1 MVNRTVLGLLCLL
14 DKQCCS
20 AGHFVPAKIE
30 MTFLIVCEHSHGRQ
44 NYICVS
50 NFPSM
55 FVVEHQQTAEMLLS
69 HCYGNGCGFWVLI
82 YTSAAPCKDWGS

>member
-1 MVNRTVLGLLCLL
+1 MLLCRAL
-14 DKQCCS
+14 CAS
-20 AGHFVPAKIE
+20 
-30 MTFLIVCEHSHGRQ
+30 Q
-44 NYICVS
+44 NRNDVSDCMRAFPWATELCVS

-82 YTSAAPCKDWGS
+82 YTSAAPCKDWWS